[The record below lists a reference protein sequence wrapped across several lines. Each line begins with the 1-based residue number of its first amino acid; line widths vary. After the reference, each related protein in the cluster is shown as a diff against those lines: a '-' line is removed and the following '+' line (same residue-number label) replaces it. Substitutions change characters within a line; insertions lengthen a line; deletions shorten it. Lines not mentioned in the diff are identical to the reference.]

1 MKIKASKSN
10 EYLELIKQSFKKLKS
25 SVFFDKTQLVLRDK
39 LVAYETSPDFEN
51 NLSELA
57 TKILSLDLDWDEII
71 NSINVLT
78 FPKKINCGE
87 NDTKNEPKF
96 ITNVINKSTEIDD
109 IQCFLDM
116 DVEGYILGV
125 AWLLTVGYKF
135 DNELYEHSYG
145 NRMRKNVINEF
156 GKATYSPYLFE
167 PYFQQYESWRDT
179 AINFAQKS
187 LNKNQDVVVLM
198 LDFKRFFYQVD
209 ITEEELKECL
219 KDIRKNSDAYV
230 YSNYEKLSDTLTHF
244 VWKVI
249 EKYGEV
255 IQDKYPQLVE
265 NRNVLPIGFLP

>member
-1 MKIKASKSN
+1 MKIEASKSN
-10 EYLELIKQSFKKLKS
+10 ECLKLIKQSFKKLKS

-51 NLSELA
+51 KLSELA

-78 FPKKINCGE
+78 FPKKINRGD

-96 ITNVINKSTEIDD
+96 ITNIINKSTEIDD

-179 AINFAQKS
+179 AINFTQKS

-209 ITEEELKECL
+209 ITEHDLKECL
-219 KDIRKNSDAYV
+219 KEIRRNSY
-230 YSNYEKLSDTLTHF
+230 
-244 VWKVI
+244 
-249 EKYGEV
+249 
-255 IQDKYPQLVE
+255 
-265 NRNVLPIGFLP
+265 